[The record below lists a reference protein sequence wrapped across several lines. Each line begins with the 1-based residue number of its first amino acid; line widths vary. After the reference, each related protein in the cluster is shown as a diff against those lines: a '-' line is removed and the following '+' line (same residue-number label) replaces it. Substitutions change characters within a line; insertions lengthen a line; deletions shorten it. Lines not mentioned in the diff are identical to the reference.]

1 MKKNRRKILSGS
13 RKIFFAI
20 LAMFL
25 SLSASAQQI
34 TASGQILDAQK
45 EPLIG
50 VSVQEKGTSN
60 GAITD
65 LDGNFTLNVKQNAI
79 LIFSYV
85 GYKSQE
91 VKAAHQMKITLQ
103 EDNEVLDEVV
113 VIGYG
118 SVKRKDVTTAISS
131 VSTKD
136 LDMRQS
142 GNLTD
147 KGNGFFLMNTKFTL
161 LFCNIDLDKNRD
173 GYVLFCRL
181 FFDFFCQM
189 KTVHRMDE
197 FCLSNDIFHFVRLQ
211 MSDHMPADIFW
222 KNFHFLTHF
231 LNFILSKITR
241 PQIIYCLKHFDWLGF
256 ADSDQCHITAFS
268 SCVFACFAYICFY
281 LLQVFL

>member
-34 TASGQILDAQK
+34 TASGQVLDAQK

-91 VKAAHQMKITLQ
+91 VKAAQQMKITLQ

-136 LDMRQS
+136 LDMRPIVSAGQAIQGKAAGVS
-142 GNLTD
+142 VIQP
-147 KGNGFFLMNTKFTL
+147 NGTPGGEMSIRVRGTTSMN
-161 LFCNIDLDKNRD
+161 
-173 GYVLFCRL
+173 G
-181 FFDFFCQM
+181 
-189 KTVHRMDE
+189 
-197 FCLSNDIFHFVRLQ
+197 SNDPLYVVDGVPVDNIKFLSPNDIESMQILKDASSASIYGLMKWWSSVMVR
-211 MSDHMPADIFW
+211 
-222 KNFHFLTHF
+222 
-231 LNFILSKITR
+231 
-241 PQIIYCLKHFDWLGF
+241 
-256 ADSDQCHITAFS
+256 
-268 SCVFACFAYICFY
+268 
-281 LLQVFL
+281 

>member
-136 LDMRQS
+136 LDMRPIVSAGQAF
-142 GNLTD
+142 
-147 KGNGFFLMNTKFTL
+147 K
-161 LFCNIDLDKNRD
+161 
-173 GYVLFCRL
+173 
-181 FFDFFCQM
+181 
-189 KTVHRMDE
+189 
-197 FCLSNDIFHFVRLQ
+197 VRQ
-211 MSDHMPADIFW
+211 PVS
-222 KNFHFLTHF
+222 
-231 LNFILSKITR
+231 R
-241 PQIIYCLKHFDWLGF
+241 
-256 ADSDQCHITAFS
+256 
-268 SCVFACFAYICFY
+268 
-281 LLQVFL
+281 

>member
-34 TASGQILDAQK
+34 TASGQVLDAQK

-91 VKAAHQMKITLQ
+91 VKAAQQMKIHF
-103 EDNEVLDEVV
+103 
-113 VIGYG
+113 
-118 SVKRKDVTTAISS
+118 RKIMKCLMKWWSS
-131 VSTKD
+131 V
-136 LDMRQS
+136 M
-142 GNLTD
+142 
-147 KGNGFFLMNTKFTL
+147 
-161 LFCNIDLDKNRD
+161 
-173 GYVLFCRL
+173 
-181 FFDFFCQM
+181 
-189 KTVHRMDE
+189 
-197 FCLSNDIFHFVRLQ
+197 VR
-211 MSDHMPADIFW
+211 
-222 KNFHFLTHF
+222 
-231 LNFILSKITR
+231 
-241 PQIIYCLKHFDWLGF
+241 
-256 ADSDQCHITAFS
+256 
-268 SCVFACFAYICFY
+268 
-281 LLQVFL
+281 

>member
-34 TASGQILDAQK
+34 TASGQVLDAQK

-91 VKAAHQMKITLQ
+91 VKAAQQMKITQNDNPLIFTYLHSEHIPKKVVDLQ
-103 EDNEVLDEVV
+103 SEL
-113 VIGYG
+113 
-118 SVKRKDVTTAISS
+118 A
-131 VSTKD
+131 
-136 LDMRQS
+136 
-142 GNLTD
+142 
-147 KGNGFFLMNTKFTL
+147 
-161 LFCNIDLDKNRD
+161 
-173 GYVLFCRL
+173 
-181 FFDFFCQM
+181 
-189 KTVHRMDE
+189 
-197 FCLSNDIFHFVRLQ
+197 
-211 MSDHMPADIFW
+211 
-222 KNFHFLTHF
+222 NFSH
-231 LNFILSKITR
+231 
-241 PQIIYCLKHFDWLGF
+241 
-256 ADSDQCHITAFS
+256 
-268 SCVFACFAYICFY
+268 
-281 LLQVFL
+281 

>member
-34 TASGQILDAQK
+34 TASGQVLDAQK

-91 VKAAHQMKITLQ
+91 VKAAQQMKITLQ
-103 EDNEVLDEVV
+103 EDNEVLDEVAGHRLWFGETERCDYRYLFR
-113 VIGYG
+113 IYQGFGY
-118 SVKRKDVTTAISS
+118 A
-131 VSTKD
+131 
-136 LDMRQS
+136 
-142 GNLTD
+142 
-147 KGNGFFLMNTKFTL
+147 
-161 LFCNIDLDKNRD
+161 
-173 GYVLFCRL
+173 
-181 FFDFFCQM
+181 
-189 KTVHRMDE
+189 
-197 FCLSNDIFHFVRLQ
+197 
-211 MSDHMPADIFW
+211 
-222 KNFHFLTHF
+222 
-231 LNFILSKITR
+231 
-241 PQIIYCLKHFDWLGF
+241 
-256 ADSDQCHITAFS
+256 
-268 SCVFACFAYICFY
+268 AYRFGRAGHSR
-281 LLQVFL
+281 

>member
-34 TASGQILDAQK
+34 TASGQVLDAQK

-91 VKAAHQMKITLQ
+91 VKAAQQMKITLQ

-131 VSTKD
+131 VSTRD
-136 LDMRQS
+136 LDMRPIVSAGLRGEAWQVHVGEGQGAETVYPFPHS
-142 GNLTD
+142 GHRLRRGRNQGGAGG
-147 KGNGFFLMNTKFTL
+147 KGRTPPTSEAAAQRTTLPVAGGHSGKNGSGQK
-161 LFCNIDLDKNRD
+161 
-173 GYVLFCRL
+173 CRL
-181 FFDFFCQM
+181 QKVGNEVQPERDVQ
-189 KTVHRMDE
+189 D
-197 FCLSNDIFHFVRLQ
+197 
-211 MSDHMPADIFW
+211 A
-222 KNFHFLTHF
+222 
-231 LNFILSKITR
+231 
-241 PQIIYCLKHFDWLGF
+241 
-256 ADSDQCHITAFS
+256 A
-268 SCVFACFAYICFY
+268 VFAGAEDQQCRRTAGTSSGGNRTLPCHEIGRAH
-281 LLQVFL
+281 V